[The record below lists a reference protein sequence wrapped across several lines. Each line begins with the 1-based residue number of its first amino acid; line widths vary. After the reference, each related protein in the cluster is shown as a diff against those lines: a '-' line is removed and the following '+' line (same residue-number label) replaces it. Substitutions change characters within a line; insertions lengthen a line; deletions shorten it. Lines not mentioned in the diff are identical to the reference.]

1 MTVLVGERIVTGDG
15 GISASPAWVVVDGDR
30 IVAVGSGAP
39 PAGADVVEHRDC
51 LLAPGFIDLQ
61 INGAG
66 ATDFAHAS
74 VAEIVAT
81 LAELATDGCTTVV
94 PTVVSA
100 PLGAYEPMLVRLAKV
115 RTRVPGVLG
124 VHLEGPFLGGAPG
137 AHPPELVRTADV
149 DWLLR
154 LLDRFPGLVRI
165 VTLAP
170 EADPDLALTRALA
183 SRGVVVS
190 LGHSNATYAQACE
203 SADAGATMVTHLFNG
218 MGPLRH
224 REPGL
229 PGAAL
234 DDRRLVPSFIADLV
248 HVHPAAIRLALAA
261 RPDAVLV
268 SDRVGGAFA
277 VRDGAARLADGT
289 LAGSVVTMLDS
300 VRNLVRARIPVGQ
313 AVRTATGNP
322 ARALGL
328 TDRGRVAPGCRA
340 DLLWLD
346 PVTLAVRARWPDD
359 GRGGGRHGS

>member
-1 MTVLVGERIVTGDG
+1 MPVLVGERIVSGDG
-15 GISASPAWVVVDGDR
+15 GVSASPAWVVVDGDR
-30 IVAVGSGAP
+30 IVAVGAGAP
-39 PAGADVVEHRDC
+39 PAGEDVVEHREC
-51 LLAPGFIDLQ
+51 LLTPGFIDIQ
-61 INGAG
+61 VNGAG
-66 ATDFAHAS
+66 RTDFAHAA
-74 VAEIVAT
+74 VDEIVAT
-81 LAELATDGCTTVV
+81 LAELARDGCTSVV

-100 PLGAYEPMLVRLAKV
+100 PLGTYEPTLERLAKV
-115 RTRVPGVLG
+115 RERVPGVLG

-149 DWLLR
+149 DWLLG

-170 EADPDLALTRALA
+170 EADPGLALTRALVA
-183 SRGVVVS
+183 RGVVVS
-190 LGHSNATYAQACE
+190 LGHSTATYAEACA

-218 MGPLRH
+218 MSPLRH

-248 HVHPAAIRLALAA
+248 HVHAAAIRLALAA

-268 SDRVGGAFA
+268 SDRVGGSFA

-289 LAGSVVTMLDS
+289 LVGSVVTMLDS
-300 VRNLVRARIPVGQ
+300 VRNLVAACIPVGQ

-328 TDRGRVAPGCRA
+328 TDRGRVAPGCLA
-340 DLLWLD
+340 ELLWLD
-346 PVTLAVRARWPDD
+346 RETLTVRARWPHRERAGDP
-359 GRGGGRHGS
+359 HGS